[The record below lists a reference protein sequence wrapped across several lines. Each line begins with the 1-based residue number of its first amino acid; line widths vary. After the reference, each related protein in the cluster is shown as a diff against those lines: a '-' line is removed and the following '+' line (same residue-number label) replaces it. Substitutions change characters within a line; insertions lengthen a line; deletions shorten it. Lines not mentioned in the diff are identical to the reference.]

1 MWWGWSRSPAAG
13 RQTGLERT
21 VTTVPAMIVVSPD
34 EGILRELD
42 WLDQS
47 EDSEVVEPVG
57 LLVERMDVI
66 PADEDC

>member
-1 MWWGWSRSPAAG
+1 M
-13 RQTGLERT
+13 GLEWT

>member
-1 MWWGWSRSPAAG
+1 M
-13 RQTGLERT
+13 GLEKI

-57 LLVERMDVI
+57 LLVEGMDVI

>member
-1 MWWGWSRSPAAG
+1 
-13 RQTGLERT
+13 
-21 VTTVPAMIVVSPD
+21 MIVVSPD

-66 PADEDC
+66 PADVDC

>member
-1 MWWGWSRSPAAG
+1 M
-13 RQTGLERT
+13 GLERT

-66 PADEDC
+66 PADVDC

>member
-1 MWWGWSRSPAAG
+1 M
-13 RQTGLERT
+13 GLEKT

>member
-1 MWWGWSRSPAAG
+1 MGV
-13 RQTGLERT
+13 ERT

-57 LLVERMDVI
+57 LLVEGMDVI

>member
-1 MWWGWSRSPAAG
+1 M
-13 RQTGLERT
+13 GLERT